1 MKTAY
6 CKINLGV
13 LKQLVTFKDNSL
25 STPLVK
31 QVLKEQLPTLFLK
44 EKGLETVYLCGAPRE
59 YLQKIERETEQKKVL
74 NNDYKNKNITFIYSQ
89 F

>member
-31 QVLKEQLPTLFLK
+31 HVLKEQLPTLFLK
-44 EKGLETVYLCGAPRE
+44 EEGLETVYLCGAPRE
-59 YLQKIERETEQKKVL
+59 YLQKIEREIEQKKIL